1 MKFIKK
7 FSLLFVICILCSTQF
22 IFSLERTEPVD
33 LYLIIDKSLSM
44 DETNSFEPMKDWL
57 CNKFLKKCIAMED
70 FITVFIFYGESK
82 VVFSETIKSQ
92 EDLDRL
98 INLIMEQKADGPFT
112 DIGAVL
118 DNAKK
123 RLDLTPSDR
132 MRVTL
137 LFSDLIQEASYSSK
151 YAGTYYDFA
160 DKYLSTDRIVYHE
173 GNSEQGIGS
182 WYEIAVR
189 TASDKSVADM
199 AKKIY
204 NNIVASGNSRIYSV
218 Q

>member
-1 MKFIKK
+1 MKFIHK
-7 FSLLFVICILCSTQF
+7 FVFFLVILFSTQF
-22 IFSLERTEPVD
+22 IFALERTEPVD

-44 DETNSFEPMKDWL
+44 EETNSFDSMKDL
-57 CNKFLKKCIAMED
+57 ICNKFLKRCVAMED

-82 VVFSETIKSQ
+82 VIYSDTIKTP
-92 EDLDRL
+92 EDLD
-98 INLIMEQKADGPFT
+98 NLIAVIQEQKADGPFT
-112 DIGAVL
+112 DIGSVL

-123 RLDLTPSDR
+123 RLDLTPSSR

-137 LFSDLIQEASYSSK
+137 LFTDLIQEASYSSK

-160 DKYLSTDRIVYHE
+160 DKYLATDRIIYHE
-173 GNSEQGIGS
+173 GDSTQGIGS

-189 TASDKSVADM
+189 TASDQSVADL

-204 NNIVASGNSRIYSV
+204 ENIVASGNSRIYSV

>member
-1 MKFIKK
+1 MKFIQK
-7 FSLLFVICILCSTQF
+7 FILVLLILFSTQF
-22 IFSLERTEPVD
+22 IFALERTEPVD
-33 LYLIIDKSLSM
+33 LYIIIDKSISM
-44 DETNSFEPMKDWL
+44 DETNSFDSMKDWI
-57 CNKFLKKCIAMED
+57 CNKFLKRCVAMED

-82 VVFSETIKSQ
+82 VVYSETIKTP
-92 EDLDRL
+92 EDLD
-98 INLIMEQKADGPFT
+98 NLIAVIQEQKADGPFT
-112 DIGAVL
+112 DIGSVL

-123 RLDLTPSDR
+123 RLDLTPSSR

-137 LFSDLIQEASYSSK
+137 LFTDLIQEASYSSK

-160 DKYLSTDRIVYHE
+160 DKYLASDRIMYHE
-173 GNSEQGIGS
+173 GDSTQGIGS

-189 TASDKSVADM
+189 TASDQSVADL

>member
-1 MKFIKK
+1 MKFIHK
-7 FSLLFVICILCSTQF
+7 FVFFLVILFSTQF
-22 IFSLERTEPVD
+22 IFALERTEPVD

-44 DETNSFEPMKDWL
+44 EETNSFDSMKDWI
-57 CNKFLKKCIAMED
+57 CNKFLKRCVAMED

-82 VVFSETIKSQ
+82 VIYSDTIKTP
-92 EDLDRL
+92 EDLD
-98 INLIMEQKADGPFT
+98 NLIAVIQEQKADGPFT
-112 DIGAVL
+112 DIGSVL

-123 RLDLTPSDR
+123 RLDLTPSSR

-137 LFSDLIQEASYSSK
+137 LFTDLIQEASYSSK

-160 DKYLSTDRIVYHE
+160 DKYLATDRIIYHE
-173 GNSEQGIGS
+173 GDSTQGIGS

-189 TASDKSVADM
+189 TASDQSVADL
-199 AKKIY
+199 AKRIY
-204 NNIVASGNSRIYSV
+204 ENIVASGNSRIYSV

>member
-1 MKFIKK
+1 MKFIHK
-7 FSLLFVICILCSTQF
+7 FVFFLVILFSTQF
-22 IFSLERTEPVD
+22 IFALERTEPVD

-44 DETNSFEPMKDWL
+44 EETNSFDSMKDWI
-57 CNKFLKKCIAMED
+57 CNKFLKRCVAMED

-82 VVFSETIKSQ
+82 VIYSDTIKTP
-92 EDLDRL
+92 EDLD
-98 INLIMEQKADGPFT
+98 NLIAVIQEQKADGPFT
-112 DIGAVL
+112 DIGSVL

-123 RLDLTPSDR
+123 RLDLTPSSR

-137 LFSDLIQEASYSSK
+137 LFTDLIQEASYSSK

-160 DKYLSTDRIVYHE
+160 DKYLATDRIIYHE
-173 GNSEQGIGS
+173 GDSTQGIGS

-189 TASDKSVADM
+189 TASDQSVADL

-204 NNIVASGNSRIYSV
+204 QNIVASGNSRIYSV

>member
-1 MKFIKK
+1 MKFFQK
-7 FSLLFVICILCSTQF
+7 FVFFLVMLFSTQF
-22 IFSLERTEPVD
+22 IFALERTEPVD
-33 LYLIIDKSLSM
+33 LYIIIDKSISM
-44 DETNSFEPMKDWL
+44 DETNSFDSMKDWI
-57 CNKFLKKCIAMED
+57 CNKFLKRCIAMED

-82 VVFSETIKSQ
+82 VIYSETIKTP
-92 EDLDRL
+92 EDID
-98 INLIMEQKADGPFT
+98 NLIAVIQEQKADGPFT
-112 DIGAVL
+112 DIGSVL

-123 RLDLTPSDR
+123 RLDLTPSSR

-137 LFSDLIQEASYSSK
+137 LFTDLIQEASYSSK

-160 DKYLSTDRIVYHE
+160 DKYLSTDRIMYHE
-173 GNSEQGIGS
+173 GDSTQGIGS

-189 TASDKSVADM
+189 TASDQSVADL

>member
-44 DETNSFEPMKDWL
+44 DETNSFALMKDWL

-82 VVFSETIKSQ
+82 VVYSETIKTP
-92 EDLDRL
+92 EDLD
-98 INLIMEQKADGPFT
+98 NLIAVIQEQKADGPFT
-112 DIGAVL
+112 DIGSVL

-123 RLDLTPSDR
+123 RLDLTPSSR

-137 LFSDLIQEASYSSK
+137 LFTDLIQEASYSSK

-204 NNIVASGNSRIYSV
+204 ENIVASGNSRIYSV

>member
-1 MKFIKK
+1 M
-7 FSLLFVICILCSTQF
+7 
-22 IFSLERTEPVD
+22 E
-33 LYLIIDKSLSM
+33 
-44 DETNSFEPMKDWL
+44 ETNSFDSMKDWI
-57 CNKFLKKCIAMED
+57 CNKFLKRCVAMED

-82 VVFSETIKSQ
+82 VVYSETIKTP
-92 EDLDRL
+92 EDLD
-98 INLIMEQKADGPFT
+98 NLIAVIQEQKADGPFT
-112 DIGAVL
+112 DIGSVL

-123 RLDLTPSDR
+123 RLDLTPSSR

-137 LFSDLIQEASYSSK
+137 LFTDLIQEASYSSK

-160 DKYLSTDRIVYHE
+160 DKYLASDRIMYHE
-173 GNSEQGIGS
+173 GDSTQGIGS

-189 TASDKSVADM
+189 TASDQSVADL

>member
-1 MKFIKK
+1 MKFFQK
-7 FSLLFVICILCSTQF
+7 FVFFLVMLFSTQF
-22 IFSLERTEPVD
+22 IFALERTEPVD
-33 LYLIIDKSLSM
+33 LYIIIDKSISM
-44 DETNSFEPMKDWL
+44 DETNSFDSMKDWI
-57 CNKFLKKCIAMED
+57 CNKFLKRCVAMED

-82 VVFSETIKSQ
+82 VIYSETIKTP
-92 EDLDRL
+92 EDID
-98 INLIMEQKADGPFT
+98 NLIAVIQEQKADGPFT
-112 DIGAVL
+112 DIGSVL

-123 RLDLTPSDR
+123 RLDFTPSSR

-137 LFSDLIQEASYSSK
+137 LFTDLIQEASYSSK

-160 DKYLSTDRIVYHE
+160 DKYLSTDRIMYHE
-173 GNSEQGIGS
+173 GDSTQGIGS

-189 TASDKSVADM
+189 TASDQSVADL

>member
-1 MKFIKK
+1 MFI
-7 FSLLFVICILCSTQF
+7 FFLVTLFSTQF

-33 LYLIIDKSLSM
+33 LYIIIDKSLSM
-44 DETNSFEPMKDWL
+44 DETNSFDSMKDWI
-57 CNKFLKKCIAMED
+57 CNKFLKRCVAMED
-70 FITVFIFYGESK
+70 FITVFTFYGESK
-82 VVFSETIKSQ
+82 VIYSETIKTP
-92 EDLDRL
+92 EDLDKL
-98 INLIMEQKADGPFT
+98 IAVIQEQKADGPFT
-112 DIGAVL
+112 DIGSVL

-123 RLDLTPSDR
+123 RLDMTPSSR

-137 LFSDLIQEASYSSK
+137 LFTDLIQEASYSSK

-160 DKYLSTDRIVYHE
+160 DKYLSTDRIIYHE
-173 GNSEQGIGS
+173 GDSTQGIGS

-189 TASDKSVADM
+189 TASDKSVADL

>member
-1 MKFIKK
+1 MKFIQK
-7 FSLLFVICILCSTQF
+7 FILVLLILFSTQF
-22 IFSLERTEPVD
+22 IFALERTEPVD
-33 LYLIIDKSLSM
+33 LYIIIDKSISM
-44 DETNSFEPMKDWL
+44 DETNSFDSMKDWI
-57 CNKFLKKCIAMED
+57 CNKFLKRCVAMED

-82 VVFSETIKSQ
+82 VVYSETIKTP
-92 EDLDRL
+92 EDLD
-98 INLIMEQKADGPFT
+98 NLIAVIQEQKADGPFT
-112 DIGAVL
+112 DIGSVL

-123 RLDLTPSDR
+123 RLDLTPSSR
-132 MRVTL
+132 MRVTI
-137 LFSDLIQEASYSSK
+137 LFTDLIQEASYSSK

-160 DKYLSTDRIVYHE
+160 DKYLASDRIIYHE
-173 GNSEQGIGS
+173 GDSTQGIGS

-189 TASDKSVADM
+189 TASDQSVADL

>member
-1 MKFIKK
+1 MKFFQK
-7 FSLLFVICILCSTQF
+7 FVFFLVMLFSTQF
-22 IFSLERTEPVD
+22 IFALERTEPVD
-33 LYLIIDKSLSM
+33 LYIIIDKSISM
-44 DETNSFEPMKDWL
+44 DETNSFDSMKDWI
-57 CNKFLKKCIAMED
+57 CNKFLKRCVAMED

-82 VVFSETIKSQ
+82 VIYSETIKTP
-92 EDLDRL
+92 EDID
-98 INLIMEQKADGPFT
+98 NLIAVIQEQKADGPFT
-112 DIGAVL
+112 DIGSVL

-123 RLDLTPSDR
+123 RLDLTPSSR

-137 LFSDLIQEASYSSK
+137 LFTDLIQEASYSSK

-160 DKYLSTDRIVYHE
+160 DKYLSTDRIMYHE
-173 GNSEQGIGS
+173 GDSTQGIGS

-189 TASDKSVADM
+189 TASDQSVADL

>member
-1 MKFIKK
+1 MKFFQK
-7 FSLLFVICILCSTQF
+7 FVFFLVMLFSTQF
-22 IFSLERTEPVD
+22 IFALERTEPVD
-33 LYLIIDKSLSM
+33 LYIIIDKSISM
-44 DETNSFEPMKDWL
+44 DETNSFDSMKDWI
-57 CNKFLKKCIAMED
+57 CNKFLKRCVAMED

-82 VVFSETIKSQ
+82 VIYSETIKTP
-92 EDLDRL
+92 EDID
-98 INLIMEQKADGPFT
+98 NLIAVIQDQKADGPFT
-112 DIGAVL
+112 DIGSVL

-123 RLDLTPSDR
+123 RLDLTPSSR

-137 LFSDLIQEASYSSK
+137 LFTDLIQEASYSSK

-160 DKYLSTDRIVYHE
+160 DKYLSTDRIMYHE
-173 GNSEQGIGS
+173 GDSTQGIGS

-189 TASDKSVADM
+189 TASDQSVADL

>member
-1 MKFIKK
+1 MKFIHK
-7 FSLLFVICILCSTQF
+7 FVFFLVILFSTQF
-22 IFSLERTEPVD
+22 IFALERTEPVD

-44 DETNSFEPMKDWL
+44 EETNSFDSMKDWI
-57 CNKFLKKCIAMED
+57 CNKFLKRCVAMED

-82 VVFSETIKSQ
+82 VIYSDTIKTP
-92 EDLDRL
+92 EDLD
-98 INLIMEQKADGPFT
+98 NLIAVIQEQKADGPFT
-112 DIGAVL
+112 DIGSVL

-123 RLDLTPSDR
+123 RLDLTPSSR

-137 LFSDLIQEASYSSK
+137 LFTDLIQEASYSSK

-160 DKYLSTDRIVYHE
+160 DKYLASDRIIYHE
-173 GNSEQGIGS
+173 GDSTQGIGS

-189 TASDKSVADM
+189 TASDQSVADL

-204 NNIVASGNSRIYSV
+204 ENIVASGNSRIYSV

>member
-1 MKFIKK
+1 MKFIHK
-7 FSLLFVICILCSTQF
+7 FVFFLVILFSTQF
-22 IFSLERTEPVD
+22 IFALERTEPVD

-44 DETNSFEPMKDWL
+44 EETNSFDSMKDWI
-57 CNKFLKKCIAMED
+57 CNKFLKRCVAMED

-82 VVFSETIKSQ
+82 VIYSDTIKTP
-92 EDLDRL
+92 EDLD
-98 INLIMEQKADGPFT
+98 NLIAVIQEQKADGPFT
-112 DIGAVL
+112 DIGSVL

-123 RLDLTPSDR
+123 RLDLTPSSR

-137 LFSDLIQEASYSSK
+137 LFTDLIQEASYSSK

-160 DKYLSTDRIVYHE
+160 DKYLATDRIIYHE
-173 GNSEQGIGS
+173 GDSTQGIGS

-189 TASDKSVADM
+189 TASDQSVADL

-204 NNIVASGNSRIYSV
+204 ENIVASGNSRIYSV